1 MLLLFVDDVLADG
14 EQADVEWIFDLL
26 ATRFEC
32 KDADYI
38 TPDTPQDYL
47 GMNVHMDAEY
57 IYLSMATYITN
68 ACKALNIDNKGRS
81 FKTPISQPIDTESPP
96 LPIQEKKTFLTGL
109 GMLGWLAQTVRPD
122 VAYAYSR
129 IGQHAA
135 NPTTSSMNAVSRAFR
150 YLLDNKYRCLRAP
163 LHEQDRPVANIT
175 MALKAQPCAWRFFC
189 DSDQGGNAEQQNKRR
204 AQSGLMVTYNGMPVM
219 WSSKASSVCFASPLI
234 GESHADTSSAAHEIY
249 AAGNGTQDILGY
261 HYVVEEMG
269 LEFPIPFTLE
279 VDNEAAKIFMEGNA
293 KRSKLRHIDCRQEW
307 VKIIRDRSV
316 CIPIHVASEDNL
328 ADIFTKILN
337 DKIFEEIR
345 DQILFVFVTE

>member
-1 MLLLFVDDVLADG
+1 
-14 EQADVEWIFDLL
+14 
-26 ATRFEC
+26 
-32 KDADYI
+32 
-38 TPDTPQDYL
+38 
-47 GMNVHMDAEY
+47 
-57 IYLSMATYITN
+57 
-68 ACKALNIDNKGRS
+68 
-81 FKTPISQPIDTESPP
+81 
-96 LPIQEKKTFLTGL
+96 
-109 GMLGWLAQTVRPD
+109 
-122 VAYAYSR
+122 
-129 IGQHAA
+129 
-135 NPTTSSMNAVSRAFR
+135 
-150 YLLDNKYRCLRAP
+150 
-163 LHEQDRPVANIT
+163 

-316 CIPIHVASEDNL
+316 CIPVHVDSEDNL
-328 ADIFTKILN
+328 ADIFTKILS